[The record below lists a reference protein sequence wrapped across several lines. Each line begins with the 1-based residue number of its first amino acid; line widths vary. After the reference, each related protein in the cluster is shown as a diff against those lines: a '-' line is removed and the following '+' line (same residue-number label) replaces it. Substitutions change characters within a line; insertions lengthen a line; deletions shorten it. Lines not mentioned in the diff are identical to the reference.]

1 MSADRFDAAFAPRG
15 AIALRRLHVEPEAGD
30 SVLCRVSLTVDHQPM
45 DLEVSALGTI
55 GAISEL
61 LYGLD
66 AGVEIVA
73 LYQQHHDGQVAA
85 YLQCA
90 RDGQRCW
97 SYGRADGGDE
107 ATARALI
114 SAANQ
119 LTGRRAA

>member
-1 MSADRFDAAFAPRG
+1 MSTDRFDAAFSPRG
-15 AIALRRLHVEPEAGD
+15 AIDLRQLHVEPEAGD
-30 SVLCRVSLTVDHQPM
+30 SVRCRVSLTVDHQPV

-73 LYQQHHDGQVAA
+73 LYQQDDDGQVAA

-90 RDGQRCW
+90 RGEQRCW
-97 SYGRADGGDE
+97 SYGRAAGGDE
-107 ATARALI
+107 ATVRALI